1 MSIAEDPLAADA
13 ATADAIVEALRGAGH
28 RVIDRTVVRDDEAAI
43 RKQLASWIAA
53 PEIDVVLATGDL
65 DSRAAQAALAPLVT
79 RQLPGFTDLFRWLA
93 YQEIGAGAMLSNAE
107 AAQCEGTFVFVLPAH
122 PQAVRAAMAKLVL
135 PQLDPR
141 TKPRNLVSAMPRLR
155 TGVPTAVHHEKTAS
169 GTGIALPRV
178 PARRTGKNVV
188 PREEPTKQ
196 IELAKLERHLEKSAD
211 AGFDAP
217 TKRVPLSA
225 LLPPVPPGADDSADD
240 LLSEQIE
247 SVAEALPEPVTTRH
261 VAPPVLPTTMPIP
274 KIAGSSPAAPGKAGE
289 TPPRGTRPAGPP
301 PTPKKTTPM
310 PFEALPK
317 RPTPAAVVPPV
328 VVPRVVPPVVAPA
341 AVVPRV
347 VAPAAVAPL
356 VVAPPAPA
364 PPVVATPAPATP
376 PAATPAPAPAAPV
389 PAAPAPV
396 PVADAAPAPPEP
408 EPELSPPPPRRATT
422 PPPIP
427 IAAIAAAADAPPRR
441 ASPTRPPLPPLPD
454 AATPELVIP
463 EKTEDVPRARKQR
476 RRSATGVVLRLAIL
490 ALAGTTGFLLVVR
503 LFPRSTAPAT
513 APGDAAQHA
522 TVTPVPTP
530 TPKVVAAAASDAAPI
545 EMDPSPAAPPDAAQV
560 ATIAAAHDHG
570 SAKHAVAAHDT
581 AAHDTAAH
589 DTAAHDTATHGTA
602 THDTAT
608 HDTATHDT
616 AAHDTAAH
624 DTAAHDTAAPQDAGV
639 AEASAEPGCDEVAC
653 VLDRYQKPCC
663 AHFRPAADA
672 GFMPQVGPPEHPS
685 HDSIKTS
692 VEQIKPRVIECG
704 IHAGVK
710 GTVRIT
716 VAVTPDGAVSS
727 ATVDSAPDAA
737 LGTCVAGAMRLAT
750 FEKSTAGATFT
761 YPFVF

>member
-1 MSIAEDPLAADA
+1 
-13 ATADAIVEALRGAGH
+13 
-28 RVIDRTVVRDDEAAI
+28 
-43 RKQLASWIAA
+43 
-53 PEIDVVLATGDL
+53 
-65 DSRAAQAALAPLVT
+65 
-79 RQLPGFTDLFRWLA
+79 
-93 YQEIGAGAMLSNAE
+93 
-107 AAQCEGTFVFVLPAH
+107 
-122 PQAVRAAMAKLVL
+122 
-135 PQLDPR
+135 
-141 TKPRNLVSAMPRLR
+141 
-155 TGVPTAVHHEKTAS
+155 
-169 GTGIALPRV
+169 
-178 PARRTGKNVV
+178 
-188 PREEPTKQ
+188 
-196 IELAKLERHLEKSAD
+196 
-211 AGFDAP
+211 
-217 TKRVPLSA
+217 
-225 LLPPVPPGADDSADD
+225 
-240 LLSEQIE
+240 
-247 SVAEALPEPVTTRH
+247 
-261 VAPPVLPTTMPIP
+261 
-274 KIAGSSPAAPGKAGE
+274 
-289 TPPRGTRPAGPP
+289 
-301 PTPKKTTPM
+301 
-310 PFEALPK
+310 
-317 RPTPAAVVPPV
+317 
-328 VVPRVVPPVVAPA
+328 
-341 AVVPRV
+341 
-347 VAPAAVAPL
+347 
-356 VVAPPAPA
+356 
-364 PPVVATPAPATP
+364 
-376 PAATPAPAPAAPV
+376 
-389 PAAPAPV
+389 V

-589 DTAAHDTATHGTA
+589 DTAAHDTA
-602 THDTAT
+602 
-608 HDTATHDT
+608 
-616 AAHDTAAH
+616 
-624 DTAAHDTAAPQDAGV
+624 APQDAGV